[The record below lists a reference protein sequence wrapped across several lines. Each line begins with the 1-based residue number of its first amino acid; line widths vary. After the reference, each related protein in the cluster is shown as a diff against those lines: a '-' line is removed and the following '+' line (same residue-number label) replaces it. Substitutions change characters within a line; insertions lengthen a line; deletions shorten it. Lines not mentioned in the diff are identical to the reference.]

1 MANELTGLPPGIYTR
16 SLFGSVP
23 SPQVVPPRIPLF
35 IGTGQEILVQ
45 SNLPKVRGSSA
56 SVDTFV
62 VDEDEAGRAVV
73 SVNLDGSVTIGAF
86 NGELSSLQVRNFPL
100 VSGDGT
106 GTPATDTSSVSVT
119 INGFPT
125 VVLSLNAAKGIV
137 EISEAPLATDTV
149 RCTYYFDRT
158 DTLTTDDVSD
168 QVTTTSATI
177 DGLVGQPFAFTAGFN
192 DTFSVSVDGAP
203 AISITLPSSAPT
215 ISAAVV
221 AATINGTAGIG
232 SLVAS
237 TFVDNFAQ
245 TCLRLTAD
253 QSLTIGAGTANTALG
268 FLPGAATAR
277 NRVFVTFNGPIVNGN
292 GGGVTTTNPAD
303 VTVLVDGVQ
312 VIPTAVDGATR
323 SVTLALA
330 PAPGATVTVRYFWNT
345 WQDTFD
351 YLDNIGVTAITKVG
365 LTPDASV
372 ASTYINGVSYV
383 LKDDRI
389 LWGTAALVSAGLHTD
404 GGTTFGTSQVSA
416 ALVDNRVYMSPCDA
430 TIDTSGPVS
439 VASRTVFQL
448 AHQPTTGNGRGNPLG
463 SSVYASVA
471 NGRMD
476 LPTTQPALVSAYWGY
491 GVSDAMTRG
500 AVTVLKVD
508 PETSQITLASPVPEG
523 ASVYATYYYNNL
535 VDQAFIGSSRG
546 YTATVVTAGAG
557 GVGTYRM
564 TNGAGSALYGVS
576 FLAKGAAL
584 SSVTINFPSGSEFFP
599 DARIEGGAP
608 VEETVTV
615 TMATSDETPAR
626 FVNLGPSPYYFVDG
640 ASDHMRVTLDGSD
653 QQTGLAAGI
662 DLSAPTGG
670 GRFGAFASM
679 VGSEVAYSADS
690 GETTYDITLGQN
702 DEVNLLVDNVPVAV
716 TATAGVG
723 VTIGNWVTAINAA
736 AVDVGNEPY
745 YTTAG
750 SFPNGFTVALNSG
763 DTLRLHYTGDVFGPS
778 GNQTITLAAGTYA
791 TVGALVTQINTQLA
805 TINGG
810 LGLGATVTC
819 SATADANLRFTL
831 TSLGAGDASGY
842 LEFIQGAA
850 GATAGRSTGTTAL
863 GTVSTLGTQTLAVTV
878 DGTTHVGTVN
888 ATPAVITGGGGTFAA
903 VGTLASPGT
912 SPASVV
918 MGTVSLGSGSTFM
931 VSIDGGLAVTATFF
945 GTAAYGTGSGAIY
958 GGVTAGNVLQLTING
973 APITVT
979 FAGTEAVEADYIAT
993 FNTAP
998 ANVAF
1003 QAVAIAADVGG
1014 EIRIT
1019 TLRQGTSSGLA
1030 LGIGSDADVLA
1041 ATGFGS
1047 AGYVGSTGN
1056 VSDLTAITGAEAI
1069 TVIGGVLVGASIAL
1083 DSGPRLYIQT
1093 TTTGAARSVHVLT
1106 GAAQTAFGFDTLTHS
1121 GTNFVPSTLNL
1132 LVNGSSV
1139 VVPFTGS
1146 ESSITDFISTLNGTL
1161 AFTAVTSV
1169 ANIFGNIALSTKRQG
1184 SSATIAVT
1192 GGTSSDVLTSLGLP
1206 VASGTNAGPNNV
1218 VNSSLTT
1225 SAELI
1230 SIMTGA
1236 LGGAGTANVNGA
1248 SHFYIE
1254 SGTTGGGSTVQFLAG
1269 SIATALGLDLLLHSG
1284 TAAIAAADFALPAGI
1299 DTDTATNGL
1308 QTKLYN
1314 GPIARRFSVATTG
1327 GRLPY
1332 DRVVLRNRIFPG
1344 AGSLAPQSALAQCG
1358 LLSQGGNGASLVG
1371 LLSGLFGEAAY
1382 GGSIMGPS
1390 LLGIVGWSGGQ
1401 SGAEPLVT
1409 FYDGTDLSSG
1419 AANNV
1424 FSFSVNGV
1432 TVTATFNA
1440 SSTGTATAL
1449 GPVTTSGSILGQI
1462 DTAITAAGLNG
1473 SVVARREG
1481 AGIRLSITTAG
1492 LTNVSI
1498 LSIGEGSANADLG
1511 FTGGDSAT
1519 STLVTAD
1526 ALASVLMSHAQASGA
1541 FATFMLTYGAGASGY
1556 FAGRALASVAVD
1568 GTSDRF
1574 LYLQSLTLGTASSI
1588 LFKTPTAAS
1597 VYATR
1602 TQFLVSAGDGANGR
1616 AAVNGFFVTSSNAG
1630 LGSGSANTSVF
1641 NSGTGQDGVVGQTYV
1656 DDVTGL
1662 TFTILPRTGGVA
1674 YPTGGT
1680 ATVSFR
1686 ASRTLVSD
1694 GNIPT
1699 LAVPGL
1705 ELTVTNTAGVVVG
1718 DSALVET
1725 FKKEGPEPS
1734 IGEVYYISY
1743 QYEKQDFTPKFF
1755 NRISDAVAEYGVVS
1769 PDNPLSLAAY
1779 FAFLNGSSVVATAQ
1793 VRKQTGSSQASEA
1806 SYMAA
1811 VDAVAGNSLPGNLSP
1826 AVLVLLTPATQA
1838 LAVYVARH
1846 CDVQSSLRY
1855 QSERTA
1861 VFGFSGGT
1869 RPDQA
1874 VRIAQATGS
1883 TRVRFVYPDL
1893 ATITL
1898 TDVLGTSRNYL
1909 VDGRYLATAVAAV
1922 TTAPSVDSATPWD
1935 GRLITGFTSL
1945 NRRLDAVVANQ
1956 TANGGVTILEERL
1969 PFLRIRQGVTSDMTN
1984 ILTRIPT
1991 IIQIADDMQ
2000 RRARSVLSN
2009 FVGIKFLPQVL
2020 GQIEGQLSEM
2030 FKRAIQEQI
2039 INAFTGVKVTLD
2051 PDDPTAILVE
2061 AFYQPVFPL
2070 LYIQVTFRVAT
2081 TR

>member
-1 MANELTGLPPGIYTR
+1 MANELTGLPPGVYSRTT
-16 SLFGSVP
+16 FGSPP
-23 SPQVVPPRIPLF
+23 SPQVVPPRIPVLV
-35 IGTGQEILVQ
+35 GTGQEILVQ

-73 SVNLDGSVTIGAF
+73 SVNLDGSVTLGAF
-86 NGELSSLQVRNFPL
+86 DGELSTLQVRNFPL

-106 GTPATDTSSVSVT
+106 GTLATDTSAVSVT

-125 VVLSLNAAKGIV
+125 VVLSLNAAKGLI
-137 EISEAPLATDTV
+137 EMSEAPLSTDTV

-158 DTLTTDDVSD
+158 DTLTTDDVSS
-168 QVTTTSATI
+168 QVTTLSATI
-177 DGLVGQPFAFTAGFN
+177 DGLVGQSFAFTADFN
-192 DTFSVSVDGAP
+192 DVFTVSVDGAP
-203 AISITLPSSAPT
+203 FVSITLPSSAPT

-221 AATINGTAGIG
+221 AATINGAPGIG

-237 TFVDNFAQ
+237 TFIDNFAK
-245 TCLRLTAD
+245 TCVRLTAD
-253 QSLTIGAGTANTALG
+253 QSLTIGTGTANTALG

-277 NRVFVTFNGPIVNGN
+277 NRAFATFNGPIVTGN

-303 VTVLVDGVQ
+303 VTVMVDGVQ

-323 SVTLALA
+323 TVTLPTA
-330 PAPGATVTVRYFWNT
+330 PAPGATVTVRYYWNT

-389 LWGTAALVSAGLHTD
+389 LWGTAALVGAGLHTE
-404 GGTTFGTSQVSA
+404 GGGTFGTSQVSA

-430 TIDTSGPVS
+430 TVDTTGPVS

-463 SSVYASVA
+463 STAFASIA
-471 NGRMD
+471 NGRSD
-476 LPTTQPALVSAYWGY
+476 LPTTQPSLVLAYWGY

-546 YTATVVTAGAG
+546 YTATVITAGAG
-557 GVGTYRM
+557 GVGTYGI
-564 TNGAGSALYGVS
+564 TNGAGSSLYGVS

-584 SSVTINFPSGSEFFP
+584 ASVTVNFPSGSEFFP
-599 DARIEGGAP
+599 DARIEGGTP

-640 ASDHMRVTLDGSD
+640 ASDRLRVTLDGSD
-653 QQTGLAAGI
+653 QQTGIAAGI

-670 GRFGAFASM
+670 GRFGAFASL
-679 VGSEVAYSADS
+679 VGSEVAYTAAS
-690 GETTYDITLGQN
+690 GETTYDITLGQ
-702 DEVNLLVDNVPVAV
+702 DDGLNLLVDNVPLAV
-716 TATAGVG
+716 TATAGTG

-736 AVDVGNEPY
+736 AVAPGNEPY

-750 SFPNGFTVALNSG
+750 AFPSGFTVALNEG
-763 DTLRLHYTGDVFGPS
+763 DTLRLHYTGDVS
-778 GNQTITLAAGTYA
+778 GASGEQTITLAAATYA
-791 TVGALVTQINTQLA
+791 TVGALVAQINTQLA
-805 TINGG
+805 TINGVGG
-810 LGLGATVTC
+810 LNGTVTC
-819 SATADANLRFTL
+819 TATADANLRFTL
-831 TSLGAGDASGY
+831 ELAAGDASGY

-850 GATAGRSTGTTAL
+850 GATAGRSTGSTVLGTFVTTA
-863 GTVSTLGTQTLAVTV
+863 TETLAVTV
-878 DGTTHVGTVN
+878 DGLTVVGTIN
-888 ATPAVITGGGGTFAA
+888 ATPAVIAGGGGTFAP
-903 VGTLASPGT
+903 VGTAATAGRANSTTVLGTLTLTSGASFASTISGT
-912 SPASVV
+912 PAAPV
-918 MGTVSLGSGSTFM
+918 
-931 VSIDGGLAVTATFF
+931 TFF
-945 GTAAYGTGSGAIY
+945 ATAAYGTGSGAAY
-958 GGVTAGNVLQLTING
+958 GAVSAGNTLELTING

-979 FAGTEAVEADYIAT
+979 FTGLETVQADFLST
-993 FNTAP
+993 FNSGI
-998 ANVAF
+998 ANAAF
-1003 QAVAIAADVGG
+1003 QAVAIASNDAGQ
-1014 EIRIT
+1014 IRIT
-1019 TLRQGTSSGLA
+1019 TLREGTSAGLA
-1030 LGIGSDADVLA
+1030 MGLGSDGDVLT
-1041 ATGFGS
+1041 ATGFGTPTF
-1047 AGYVGSTGN
+1047 VGSTGN
-1056 VSDLTAITGAEAI
+1056 VADIAAVTASELI
-1069 TVIGGVLVGASIAL
+1069 TVIGASFVGVATIAL
-1083 DSGPRLYIQT
+1083 DGTNRLYIQT
-1093 TTTGAARSVHVLT
+1093 VATGAATSVKLT
-1106 GAAQTAFGFDTLTHS
+1106 GSTIQMLLGFDTATHS
-1121 GTNFVPSTLNL
+1121 GTNLTPSTLDL
-1132 LVNGSSV
+1132 LVNGLSV

-1146 ESSITDFISTLNGTL
+1146 EASIGDFITTLTGTG
-1161 AFTAVTSV
+1161 AFSAV
-1169 ANIFGNIALSTKRQG
+1169 ANATNSLGNLILFTLRRGST
-1184 SSATIAVT
+1184 ATIAVT
-1192 GGTSSDVLTSLGLP
+1192 GATSSDVLTSLGLA
-1206 VASGTNAGPNNV
+1206 VASGTNSGPNNV
-1218 VNSSLTT
+1218 ANAAATT
-1225 SAELI
+1225 GPEI
-1230 SIMTGA
+1230 VSIMTAA
-1236 LGGAGTANVNGA
+1236 LGAAGTAALNGT
-1248 SHFYIE
+1248 SNFYVE
-1254 SGTTGGGSTVQFLAG
+1254 SATTGVTSTVQFSAG
-1269 SIATALGLDLLLHSG
+1269 SIATALGLDAVSHAG
-1284 TAAIAAADFALPAGI
+1284 TAAIAAADFAVVAGI
-1299 DTDTATNGL
+1299 DTDSATNGV
-1308 QTKLYN
+1308 QTKIYN

-1327 GRLPY
+1327 GRLAY
-1332 DRVVLRNRIFPG
+1332 DRVILRNRIFPG
-1344 AGSLAPQSALAQCG
+1344 SGSIAPQSSLAQCG
-1358 LLSQGGNGASLVG
+1358 LLSQGGNGSALVG
-1371 LLSGLFGEAAY
+1371 LASGLSGEAAY
-1382 GGSIMGPS
+1382 GGSILGPS
-1390 LLGIVGWSGGQ
+1390 ILGIVGWSGGQ
-1401 SGAEPLVT
+1401 SGSQPAVT

-1424 FSFSVNGV
+1424 FSFSANGVSV
-1432 TVTATFNA
+1432 TVTFTA
-1440 SSTGTATAL
+1440 SPTGTLTAL
-1449 GPVTTSGSILGQI
+1449 GPVATSGSILGQI
-1462 DTAITAAGLNG
+1462 SAALTAAGIAA
-1473 SVVARREG
+1473 SVQVRQEG
-1481 AGIRLSITTAG
+1481 AGIRLAIRTAG
-1492 LTNVSI
+1492 LTNVS
-1498 LSIGEGSANADLG
+1498 LLAIGEGSANADLG
-1511 FTGGDSAT
+1511 FTGGDSAV
-1519 STLVTAD
+1519 STPVTAD
-1526 ALASVLMSHAQASGA
+1526 ALASVLMSHAQTSGA
-1541 FATFMLTYGAGASGY
+1541 FSTFMLSYGAGASGY
-1556 FAGRALASVAVD
+1556 FAGRALASVAID
-1568 GTSDRF
+1568 ATNDRF
-1574 LYLQSLTLGTASSI
+1574 LYLQSLTLGSASSI

-1597 VYATR
+1597 VYVAR
-1602 TQFLVSAGDGANGR
+1602 TMFLVVAGDGANGR
-1616 AAVNGFFVTSSNAG
+1616 AAINGFFVTSSNAG

-1641 NSGTGQDGVVGQTYV
+1641 NSGLGQDGVVGQTYV

-1662 TFTILPRTGGVA
+1662 TFTILPRTGGVP

-1680 ATVSFR
+1680 ATISFR
-1686 ASRTLVSD
+1686 SSRTLVSD
-1694 GNIPT
+1694 GNIPS
-1699 LAVPGL
+1699 LAVPGI
-1705 ELTVTNTAGVVVG
+1705 ELTVTNTAGIIVG

-1755 NRISDAVAEYGVVS
+1755 SRLADVVAEYGVVS

-1779 FAFLNGSSVVATAQ
+1779 FSFQNGNSVVATYQ
-1793 VRKQTGSSQASEA
+1793 VKKRTGSSQASEA

-1811 VDAVAGNSLPGNLSP
+1811 VDALAGNSLPGNLSP
-1826 AVLVLLTPATQA
+1826 AVIVLLTPATQA
-1838 LAVYVARH
+1838 LSVYVARH
-1846 CDVQSSLRY
+1846 CDVQSSIRY

-1861 VFGFSGGT
+1861 IFGFSGGT

-1874 VRIAQATGS
+1874 VKIAQATGS

-1909 VDGRYLATAVAAV
+1909 VDGRYLAVAVAAV
-1922 TTAPSVDSATPWD
+1922 TTSTSVDSATPWD

-1969 PFLRIRQGVTSDMTN
+1969 PQLRIRQGVTSDMTN

-2070 LYIQVTFRVAT
+2070 LYIQITFRVAT